1 MGLLI
6 LRSPRR
12 VPGGFR
18 RLRSTALSQA
28 SNSWRVNVVAADNS
42 AQALRDA
49 KTLALEVEAE
59 IFADVAERH
68 KQRRP
73 ADRSAAGIQ
82 NAV

>member
-1 MGLLI
+1 
-6 LRSPRR
+6 
-12 VPGGFR
+12 
-18 RLRSTALSQA
+18 
-28 SNSWRVNVVAADNS
+28 VAADNS